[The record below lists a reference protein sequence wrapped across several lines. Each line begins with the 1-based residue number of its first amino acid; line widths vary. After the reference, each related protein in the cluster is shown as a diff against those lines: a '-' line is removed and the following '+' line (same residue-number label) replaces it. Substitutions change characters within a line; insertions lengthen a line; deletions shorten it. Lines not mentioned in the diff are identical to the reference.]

1 MSPYS
6 NPPGHVKNEIKKL
19 IASDNT
25 NLSESADY
33 LEEK

>member
-19 IASDNT
+19 IASDQNV
-25 NLSESADY
+25 SESSDY